1 MSFDTW
7 TVPALFWLVFVTMPR
22 RNAVI
27 RINNGMTHGF
37 RRVLVGVLTT
47 LTQAS
52 LFLMQSALSVTAL
65 IAVSQLAFTM
75 AKLTGAA
82 FLFYL
87 GVRRISGL
95 CFTLYGVGIGAESI
109 PQRVK

>member
-1 MSFDTW
+1 MSYDTW
-7 TVPALFWLVFVTMPR
+7 SAFALFWLVFATMPGP
-22 RNAVI
+22 NAVI
-27 RINNGMTHGF
+27 RINNCMTHGF

-52 LFLMQSALSVTAL
+52 LFLIQSALGVTAL
-65 IAVSQLAFTM
+65 IAVSPLAFTVV
-75 AKLTGAA
+75 KLTGAA

-87 GVRRISGL
+87 GVRRIMGR
-95 CFTLYGVGIGAESI
+95 CFIIYGVVIGSAST